1 MESKIR
7 PGGTYLQKRSRLTD
21 IEKSLAV
28 ERRRKLG
35 KRRIRLLR
43 LAYANYNTQDG

>member
-7 PGGTYLQKRSRLTD
+7 PGGTYLQKRGRLTD

-28 ERRRKLG
+28 AKEKEVG
-35 KRRIRLLR
+35 EEK
-43 LAYANYNTQDG
+43 D